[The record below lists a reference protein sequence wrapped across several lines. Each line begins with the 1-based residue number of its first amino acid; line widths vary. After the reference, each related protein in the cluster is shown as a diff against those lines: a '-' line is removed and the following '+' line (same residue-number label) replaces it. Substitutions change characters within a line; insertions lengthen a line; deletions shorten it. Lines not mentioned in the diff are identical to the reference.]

1 MKYSLHKG
9 KTAALALAAILCLPA
24 TAFAAEDPM
33 AGIKVIYSPS
43 PEETAEPLPEL
54 TFEQALE
61 KAEKKSPDLRSLA
74 DYGEFLQATKEDLW
88 DKTGFFSVPDASYRQ
103 WISDYVY
110 SYYSA
115 SQSTDSSMKQNSW
128 NTAATKLALESTVKN
143 YFTTILS
150 GESTLALA
158 KESADVQKTIYEQ
171 GKLKNSLGLLSDY
184 QLEQLRIQ
192 KEQADNSVA
201 LQEYSLE
208 QTYQKFNNLLGENSD
223 ARFDL
228 VYEVA
233 YAPYELHGTIDQH
246 INNKMNSD
254 YTILLKEQA
263 VTDAEFKN
271 NYLPE
276 SSNGSDAK
284 QLQLNLD
291 NAKRE
296 LKTAKEKKE
305 LAIRNAYSTILQLE
319 TTYDNAQAALTQ
331 AQADLR
337 VAQINLQAGN
347 VTQLSVEQA
356 ELAVAKAQNDVNQA
370 MYNHDMQIYMFENTS
385 LLGSAS

>member
-9 KTAALALAAILCLPA
+9 KTVALALAAVLCLPA

-115 SQSTDSSMKQNSW
+115 SQSTDSGMKQNAI
-128 NTAATKLALESTVKN
+128 NTSMTKLALESTVKN

-150 GESTLALA
+150 DESNLEAA
-158 KESADVQKTIYEQ
+158 KEAAKVQDTSYEQ
-171 GKLKNSLGLLSDY
+171 GKLKNELGLMSDY

-192 KEQADNSVA
+192 TEQANNSVA
-201 LQEYSLE
+201 LLEYTLE
-208 QTYQKFNNLLGENSD
+208 QEYQKFNSLMGEDSE

-228 VYEVA
+228 VYDVE
-233 YAPYELHGTIDQH
+233 YAPYELHGTMEQH
-246 INNKMNSD
+246 INNKLNSD
-254 YTILLKEQA
+254 YTVLLKEQA
-263 VTDAEFKN
+263 VKDAEFKN
-271 NYLPE
+271 NYLPA
-276 SSNGSDAK
+276 SSDGSEAK

-291 NAKRE
+291 NANRD
-296 LKTAKEKKE
+296 LKTTKENKE

-319 TTYDNAQAALTQ
+319 TNYDNAQASLTQ
-331 AQADLR
+331 AQADYR

-347 VTQLSVEQA
+347 VTQLSVDQA
-356 ELAVAKAQNDVNQA
+356 ALAVAKAQNELNQVV
-370 MYNHDMQIYMFENTS
+370 YNHDMQIYLFENTS

>member
-9 KTAALALAAILCLPA
+9 RAMALALTAILCLPA

-33 AGIKVIYSPS
+33 AGIKVFYSPS
-43 PEETAEPLPEL
+43 PEETAQPLPQL
-54 TFEQALE
+54 TYEEAVA
-61 KAEKKSPDLRSLA
+61 KAKKNSPDLRSLA
-74 DYGEFLQATKEDLW
+74 DYGDYLQATKEDLW
-88 DKTGFFSVPDASYRQ
+88 DETGYFSVPDASYRQ

-115 SQSTDSSMKQNSW
+115 SQSTDSGMKQNSW
-128 NTAATKLALESTVKN
+128 NTAATNLALESTVKN

-150 GESTLALA
+150 DESTLELA
-158 KESADVQKTIYEQ
+158 KESAEVQNTIYEQ

-192 KEQADNSVA
+192 KEQADNAVS

-208 QTYQKFNNLLGENSD
+208 QTYQKFNNLLGESSD
-223 ARFDL
+223 TRFDL
-228 VYEVA
+228 VYDVT
-233 YAPYELHGTIDQH
+233 YTPYELHGTLEQH

-276 SSNGSDAK
+276 SSTGSESK

-291 NAKRE
+291 NAERD
-296 LKTAKEKKE
+296 LKTAKENKE

-319 TTYDNAQAALTQ
+319 TTYDNAQSALTQ

-337 VAQINLQAGN
+337 VAEVNLQAGN
-347 VTQLSVEQA
+347 VTQLSVDQA